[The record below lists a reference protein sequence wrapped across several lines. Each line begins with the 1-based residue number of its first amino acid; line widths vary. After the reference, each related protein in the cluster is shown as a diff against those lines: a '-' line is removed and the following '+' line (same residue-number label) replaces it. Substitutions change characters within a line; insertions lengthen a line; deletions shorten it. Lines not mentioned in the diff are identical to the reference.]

1 VINQEQNILIQSL
14 VIRFRQNRDH
24 DFHRTD
30 STKMK
35 YLDTQPAATLLD
47 FMLFNENSIK
57 ITLVELFVETY
68 FVY

>member
-24 DFHRTD
+24 HFHRTD

-35 YLDTQPAATLLD
+35 YLDTQPVATLLD
-47 FMLFNENSIK
+47 FNSIK
-57 ITLVELFVETY
+57 ITIVLIFLIANFVETY
-68 FVY
+68 LVY